1 MTDMTYDTDL
11 LRTYSLTA
19 FDIGVADQGDV
30 ELNVQLPSDPNI
42 RKHVSLAGLYLM
54 AIMSLDQ
61 DGTIAARMD
70 EIMEKGP
77 VSEIDACNFIQTAID
92 TDYSV

>member
-1 MTDMTYDTDL
+1 MTDMTYDPDL

-19 FDIGVADQGDV
+19 FDIGIADEGDV
-30 ELNVQLPSDPNI
+30 ELTVQLPSGPDI
-42 RKHVSLAGLYLM
+42 RKHVSLAGLYMM

-61 DGTIAARMD
+61 DGSIAARMD
-70 EIMEKGP
+70 EIMEKGA
-77 VSEIDACNFIQTAID
+77 VSEVDACNFIQTAID